1 MKYISVVFISF
12 LCFTN
17 AVAHGDS
24 TRIRV
29 LKTNPL
35 SLFDFDNSFNVAYE
49 QFFRKDKSFQLEAGY
64 GNTDFNLLM
73 GQNNNELRG
82 FHVIKA
88 RTEYRKYSSRSLST
102 LPEGSYIGVELFY
115 KTVFKKEEINIGRE
129 PINGAPQY
137 WEYVDGIVRK
147 TVGGSHFKFGR
158 QFYVLDSFVEKKRR
172 LLMDVHIGLGFRVVD
187 NRYNYQNKRSDD
199 FLGRSP
205 MRTFATFAPAN
216 QTTPYVSA
224 TIGFKLGYLL

>member
-1 MKYISVVFISF
+1 MKYIFSVVLSF
-12 LCFTN
+12 LCLSEAF
-17 AVAHGDS
+17 AGADS
-24 TRIRV
+24 TRIHI

-35 SLFDFDNSFNVAYE
+35 SPFDFDNSFNMAYE
-49 QFFRKDKSFQLEAGY
+49 RFFRKDRSFQVEAGY
-64 GNTDFNLLM
+64 GNTDINLLM
-73 GQNNNELRG
+73 GQNNNEWRG

-88 RTEYRKYSSRSLST
+88 RTEFRKYSSKSLST
-102 LPEGSYIGVELFY
+102 LPEGSYIGLELFY
-115 KTVFKKEEINIGRE
+115 KTVFKHEDLNIGRE
-129 PINGAPQY
+129 PVAGTPQY
-137 WEYVDGIVRK
+137 WQYVDGVIRK
-147 TVGGSHFKFGR
+147 TVGGSHFKIGR

-187 NRYNYQNKRSDD
+187 NRYNYKNKRSDD
-199 FLGRSP
+199 FLGRDS